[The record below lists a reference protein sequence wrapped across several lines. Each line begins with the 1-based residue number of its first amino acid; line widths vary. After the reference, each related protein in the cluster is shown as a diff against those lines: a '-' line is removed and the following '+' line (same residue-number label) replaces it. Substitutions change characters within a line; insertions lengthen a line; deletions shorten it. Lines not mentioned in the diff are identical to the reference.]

1 MINKIADEDVRI
13 LASLSAAI
21 APDYK
26 VADDDP
32 WLGSPFEWI
41 LRVPSR
47 TKGAIGESLVA
58 GWAAAKGFDVTRSHN
73 SDADRIINGQ
83 RIEIKLSTLWK
94 NGVVLPN
101 GQVHRSRPTV
111 KPDATE
117 IVSLIE
123 ANLPD

>member
-32 WLGSPFEWI
+32 WLGSPLEWI

-58 GWAAAKGFDVTRSHN
+58 GWAAAKGFDVT
-73 SDADRIINGQ
+73 
-83 RIEIKLSTLWK
+83 
-94 NGVVLPN
+94 
-101 GQVHRSRPTV
+101 
-111 KPDATE
+111 
-117 IVSLIE
+117 
-123 ANLPD
+123 